1 MKDKKDYEKRI
12 RKLERKV
19 EMLESIINGTSRNKP
34 GRKPLL
40 SADLKCEI
48 IRKHNEGISYSCLAT
63 EYGVSKT
70 TICKICN
77 RS

>member
-48 IRKHNEGISYSCLAT
+48 IRKHNEGMPYSRLAT

-77 RS
+77 RL